1 MAAEA
6 QPHNE
11 SAAHDDASAHGHDE
25 QHETIEG
32 LAHDIPNQTDF
43 FGLTTINLPI
53 YDVVFISLG
62 VFTAVEVVIGTLT
75 LPEAWLWVKI
85 ALLAGIAFVKA
96 FHVVWFYMHLK
107 SDNKIFW
114 LTLMLPFLIAAVGL
128 LYLTAVHPVLYPY

>member
-1 MAAEA
+1 MAVEE
-6 QPHNE
+6 HTHDE
-11 SAAHDDASAHGHDE
+11 SATHDASAHGHGE
-25 QHETIEG
+25 THETIEG

-62 VFTAVEVVIGTLT
+62 VFTAVEVGIGTLS
-75 LPEAWLWVKI
+75 LPEGWIWVKI

-107 SDNKIFW
+107 SDNKVFW
-114 LTLMLPFLIAAVGL
+114 LTLMLPFIIAAVGL
-128 LYLTAVHPVLYPY
+128 LYLTAVNPVLYPY